1 MSLGNSGIAV
11 MAIVM
16 ALGVGDVVAA
26 EDIGKRE
33 YDNNCVVC
41 HGVSG
46 KGDGPY
52 AGIIDT
58 MIPDITLLQS
68 QNNGVFPFD
77 RVYGAIDGRREIKAH
92 GPRDMPIWGNEYNE
106 KAIEYYSD
114 YIAEYN
120 AEGFVRGRILALVH
134 HIYTLQ
140 GE

>member
-1 MSLGNSGIAV
+1 MTCVAAV
-11 MAIVM
+11 AVAMTV
-16 ALGVGDVVAA
+16 GVADVFAA

-33 YDNNCVVC
+33 YDNNCAVC
-41 HGVSG
+41 HGVTG

-58 MIPDITLLQS
+58 MIPDITLLQR
-68 QNNGVFPFD
+68 QNKGVFPFD
-77 RVYGAIDGRREIKAH
+77 HVYRTIDGRMEVKAH

-106 KAIEYYSD
+106 KAVEYYSD

-120 AEGFVRGRILALVH
+120 AAGYVRGRILALVN

-140 GE
+140 AE